1 MEVNENLKK
10 EILSVVNNQL
20 KNNDPP
26 ETKLTYNRLIKE
38 GFSDIDAKKL
48 IGNCVLVEI
57 YDIMK
62 SNKPFDIKRYVKNL
76 EQLPKEP
83 FD

>member
-48 IGNCVLVEI
+48 IGQCVIVEI
-57 YDIMK
+57 FDVMK